1 MTESSSFFPSLFS
14 AHFARKMTQTG
25 RTTSCSVAVQKDS
38 NQLFLINIYRILY
51 FIKVEYIFLSSAPG
65 MFTQDHIFGYK
76 NCNKCKRAEMIQNM
90 FSDHNEIK
98 PEISNE
104 RYLEKSPDTEKLNH
118 ILLNNPWAKED
129 IIKKLEKI

>member
-1 MTESSSFFPSLFS
+1 
-14 AHFARKMTQTG
+14 
-25 RTTSCSVAVQKDS
+25 
-38 NQLFLINIYRILY
+38 
-51 FIKVEYIFLSSAPG
+51 
-65 MFTQDHIFGYK
+65 
-76 NCNKCKRAEMIQNM
+76 MIQNM

-98 PEISNE
+98 LGISNK